1 MYATSESAS
10 VCEVDMPKIK
20 KTIATNTEDSTVT
33 VSIHGYNRNVHNFEI
48 ALVPVYEEE
57 DRVQFWIECVSKRA
71 KPGEKYYFCPLTRE
85 VSWKYPEGHV
95 EIIPYLIP
103 VEEEE
108 QKVSRYLRIYSPP
121 SGKHRKRFVAQ

>member
-1 MYATSESAS
+1 MYATSES
-10 VCEVDMPKIK
+10 VCEVDMLPKIK
-20 KTIATNTEDSTVT
+20 KTIATNTEGSSVVT
-33 VSIHGYNRNVHNFEI
+33 VSIHGYNRHTHNFDI

-57 DRVQFWIECVSKRA
+57 DRIQLWVECVSKRA

-85 VSWKYPEGHV
+85 VSWKYPEGPV

-103 VEEEE
+103 AEEEE

-121 SGKHRKRFVAQ
+121 SGRHRKRFVSQ